1 MGQKDKD
8 LANLCPLTIN
18 DFDDTYKLN
27 ELPPDIECPLCMMIK
42 EQIVECGNCY
52 QLSCFDCNV
61 DFTKRAK
68 KGDIAKLIFECTTC
82 HSVG

>member
-42 EQIVECGNCY
+42 EQIVECGNCF
-52 QLSCFDCNV
+52 Q
-61 DFTKRAK
+61 
-68 KGDIAKLIFECTTC
+68 
-82 HSVG
+82 